1 LGSSR
6 LSRIAPGFSR
16 GYINLH
22 KRGSWGLLKSQ
33 RIHQRRGTRTQE
45 EEHILED
52 FYYGEGNLWCEGV
65 ALPEIAE
72 NVGTP
77 TYVYSHAALERAY
90 EELDEA
96 FSGLDHLVCYAVKA
110 NGNLAV
116 LRALASFGAGADIVS
131 GGELYRA
138 MKAGFDPKKVV
149 FAGVGKTEDELMA
162 GLGER
167 ILLFNVESASELE
180 HLEHL
185 AARHGKRARVSLRVN
200 PDVDPGTHAHVAT
213 GQGSSKFG
221 IPVDEAL
228 TLAERVGEYR
238 YVDLI
243 GVHQHIGSQITKLAP
258 YAEAVEKSAGLVS
271 ELQRRGFD
279 IKYFNMGGGLGIR
292 YKDEEVPTPRKLVD
306 AVRPALEATGAKI
319 LCEMGRYI
327 AGNAGVLLT
336 RVIYR
341 KKSGDK
347 SFLVADAGMNDLLR
361 PSLYEAHH
369 EVRPVKESVATAPAD
384 LVGPVCE
391 SGDYLARDRDL
402 PDVAE
407 GDLLALLGAG
417 AYGFAMASNY
427 NSRPRPA
434 EVLVHG
440 SRWAVVRERESYADL
455 VKGELI
461 PAFL

>member
-1 LGSSR
+1 LDG
-6 LSRIAPGFSR
+6 
-16 GYINLH
+16 
-22 KRGSWGLLKSQ
+22 
-33 RIHQRRGTRTQE
+33 
-45 EEHILED
+45 
-52 FYYGEGNLWCEGV
+52 FYYGEGDLRCEDV
-65 ALPEIAE
+65 PLSEIAE

-77 TYVYSHAALERAY
+77 TYVYSHGTLERAY
-90 EELDEA
+90 GELDEA

-116 LRALASFGAGADIVS
+116 LRTLASFGAGADIVS

-138 MKAGFDPKKVV
+138 MRAGFDPKKVV

-167 ILLFNVESASELE
+167 ILLFNVESHSEHE
-180 HLEHL
+180 HLERL
-185 AARHGKRARVSLRVN
+185 ATRHGKRARVSLRIN

-221 IPVDEAL
+221 ISVDEAL
-228 TLAERVGEYR
+228 ALAERMREYR
-238 YVDLI
+238 SVDLI
-243 GVHQHIGSQITKLAP
+243 GVHQHIGSQITKLTP
-258 YAEAVEKSAGLVS
+258 YAEAVEKSAALVG
-271 ELQRRGFD
+271 ELKRRGFD
-279 IKYFNMGGGLGIR
+279 IKYFNIGGGLGIR
-292 YKDEEVPTPRKLVD
+292 YKDEEVPTPRELID
-306 AVRPALEATGAKI
+306 TFRPALEATDAKI

-341 KKSGDK
+341 KKSGYK
-347 SFLVADAGMNDLLR
+347 NFLVADAGMNDLLR

-369 EVRPVKESVATAPAD
+369 EIRPVKEGVAMVPAD

-391 SGDYLARDRDL
+391 SGDYLAKDRDL
-402 PDVAE
+402 PDAAE
-407 GDLLALLGAG
+407 EDLLALMGAG
-417 AYGFAMASNY
+417 AYGFSMASNY

-434 EVLVHG
+434 EVLVRG
-440 SRWAVVRERESYADL
+440 DRWSVVRERESYADL
-455 VKGELI
+455 IKGELI

>member
-1 LGSSR
+1 MDG
-6 LSRIAPGFSR
+6 
-16 GYINLH
+16 
-22 KRGSWGLLKSQ
+22 
-33 RIHQRRGTRTQE
+33 
-45 EEHILED
+45 
-52 FYYGEGNLWCEGV
+52 FYYGEGDLRCEDV
-65 ALPEIAE
+65 PLSEIAE

-77 TYVYSHAALERAY
+77 TYVYSHGTLERAY
-90 EELDEA
+90 GELDEA

-116 LRALASFGAGADIVS
+116 LRTLASFGAGADIVS

-138 MKAGFDPKKVV
+138 MRAGFDPKKVV

-180 HLEHL
+180 HLERL
-185 AARHGKRARVSLRVN
+185 ATRHGKRARVSLRIN

-221 IPVDEAL
+221 ISIDEAL
-228 TLAERVGEYR
+228 ALAERMREYR
-238 YVDLI
+238 SVDLI
-243 GVHQHIGSQITKLAP
+243 GVHQHIGSQITKLTP
-258 YAEAVEKSAGLVS
+258 YAEAVEKSAALVG
-271 ELQRRGFD
+271 ELKRRGFD
-279 IKYFNMGGGLGIR
+279 IKYFNIGGGLGIR
-292 YKDEEVPTPRKLVD
+292 YKDEEVPTPRELVD
-306 AVRPALEATGAKI
+306 TFRAALEATDAKI

-341 KKSGDK
+341 KKSGYK
-347 SFLVADAGMNDLLR
+347 NFLVADAGMNDLLR

-369 EVRPVKESVATAPAD
+369 EIRPVKEGVAMVPAD

-391 SGDYLARDRDL
+391 SGDYLAKDRDL
-402 PDVAE
+402 PDAAE
-407 GDLLALLGAG
+407 GGLLALMGAG
-417 AYGFAMASNY
+417 AYGFSMASNY

-434 EVLVHG
+434 EVLVRG
-440 SRWAVVRERESYADL
+440 DRWSVVRERESYADL
-455 VKGELI
+455 IKGELI